1 MSPKDYFHLCSSCS
15 VTQVVCLHA
24 HIHTH
29 HLGAQMENAVEV
41 THRQWTVK
49 PARTKHHKRNVQPK
63 NSITLS
69 QNPESKPD
77 VPPCGLAD
85 TLTVSGMMDLSSS
98 YIARPSH
105 RQDPHSGT
113 YTVSLPGTS
122 WCGD

>member
-1 MSPKDYFHLCSSCS
+1 MYSSYS

-24 HIHTH
+24 HMQMH
-29 HLGAQMENAVEV
+29 HLGVQMENAVEV

-49 PARTKHHKRNVQPK
+49 PARTKHHERNAQPK
-63 NSITLS
+63 NSITLF
-69 QNPESKPD
+69 QNPESKHD

-113 YTVSLPGTS
+113 YTALTQHLHRMAQY
-122 WCGD
+122 WARGD